1 MTAGSTPKPS
11 RPHAEALK
19 EAYADQ
25 AEALA
30 MLRHALVS
38 FVEGD
43 AEEGKYALRSLV
55 MGRMGFEGAARETGI
70 PARSLNRMLSADGNP
85 SMSNLALI
93 YKLLHDDLGVK
104 ADWSLA
110 GADAA

>member
-11 RPHAEALK
+11 RPHTEALK
-19 EAYADQ
+19 EAYRDKG
-25 AEALA
+25 EALA
-30 MLRHALVS
+30 MLQHALVS

-43 AEEGKYALRSLV
+43 AEEGKYALRSLM
-55 MGRMGFEGAARETGI
+55 MGRMGFEGASRVTGI

-104 ADWSLA
+104 AEWSLD
-110 GADAA
+110 GMNAA